1 MNDLF
6 PASFKRMRALGRGS
20 SGRVWLAEGPTG
32 LVALKLA
39 TVPGGLRRE
48 LDALRVIRHRYVARL
63 VDAHANGDWI
73 ATEFAPNERADAW
86 GRGQPMPVLVELAA
100 QVAEALAHIH
110 GLGMVHGDL
119 KPSNVLVAEDGTA
132 RLIDLGMARGGALP
146 ALDLGGTLGFIAP
159 EILRG
164 ERPGP
169 EADMYG
175 LGVLL
180 YHLLTRQAPFR
191 DADPA
196 ALGYLPLTTLP
207 EPPSSMRPRLP
218 RALDDLVLALLAR
231 RPASR
236 PSPAS
241 RVATLLRTSLTTPPR
256 PPLVGMVRER
266 EILRRHVVDL
276 LDGKPATL
284 VLHGTEGSGRRTLIR
299 ECVRAA
305 QREGVRVVPG
315 GADRRALLAELGQG
329 SPAIIALDG
338 NANGVEALVVRIIT
352 ERPPCL
358 VLVRADRPMMRT
370 ARLGGRHL
378 CPSPL
383 SLEDVARVLEG
394 LEMDRRRADEFHRL
408 SRGSPGT
415 LLGLAL
421 GLSVP
426 DDSLEPVA
434 RRVLALLS
442 TGPQTVTAL
451 AVIVGLS
458 EHRLLDHVEPM
469 IDRGLLTA
477 SGDGAWLMEAR
488 AADSA

>member
-6 PASFKRMRALGRGS
+6 PASFTRIRPLGRGAS
-20 SGRVWLAEGPTG
+20 ARVWLAEGPVG

-39 TVPGGLRRE
+39 SVPGGLRRE
-48 LDALRVIRHRYVARL
+48 IEAHRGLEHRYVARL
-63 VDAHANGDWI
+63 LDADRNGDWL
-73 ATEFAPNERADAW
+73 AVEYAPHGRADTW
-86 GRGQPMPVLVELAA
+86 GRGQPLPALIELAA

-110 GLGMVHGDL
+110 GRGMVHGDL

-132 RLIDLGMARGGALP
+132 RLIDLGLARGGELP
-146 ALDLGGTLGFIAP
+146 PLDLGGTLGFIAP

-180 YHLLTRQAPFR
+180 YHLLTRHAPFR

-207 EPPSSMRPRLP
+207 EPPSSLRPRLP
-218 RALDDLVLALLAR
+218 RDLDDLVLAMLAR

-236 PSPAS
+236 PSPAA
-241 RVATLLRTSLTTPPR
+241 RVVELLRGAQASPPR
-256 PPLVGMVRER
+256 SPLVGMARER

-276 LDGKPATL
+276 LEGKAATV
-284 VLHGTEGSGRRTLIR
+284 VLHGTAGSGRRTLIR

-305 QREGVRVVPG
+305 HREGVRVVSG
-315 GADRRALLAELGQG
+315 GADRRLLLAELGQG
-329 SPAIIALDG
+329 GPAIVALDG
-338 NANGVEALVVRIIT
+338 NAPGIETLLARILT
-352 ERPPCL
+352 ENPLCL
-358 VLVRADRPMMRT
+358 TLVRADRPLT
-370 ARLGGRHL
+370 KAARLGARHL

-383 SLEDVARVLEG
+383 LLEDVARVLEG
-394 LEMDRRRADEFHRL
+394 LEMDRRRAEEFHKL

-421 GLSVP
+421 GVTVA
-426 DDSLEPVA
+426 DDALEPVE
-434 RRVLALLS
+434 RQVLALIA
-442 TGPQTVTAL
+442 TGPLTVTLL
-451 AVIVGLS
+451 AERIGLS

-477 SGDGAWLMEAR
+477 SADGAWLMEAR
-488 AADSA
+488 TEGA